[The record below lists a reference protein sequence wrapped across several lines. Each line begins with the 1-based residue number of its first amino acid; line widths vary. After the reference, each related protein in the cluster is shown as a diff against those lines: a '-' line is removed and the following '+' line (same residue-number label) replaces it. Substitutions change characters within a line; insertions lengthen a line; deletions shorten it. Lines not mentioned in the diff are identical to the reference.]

1 MWPHTTTTLPSISR
15 LPHTPR
21 NASGRSTARQHWRNP
36 DLSTSQDP
44 DMMRM
49 AYERTA
55 YTFFDGMKG
64 EFVKETEALKDQY
77 EAHNAMQIMTLQDQI
92 LTLKRQIVEMHG
104 HATRTSRD
112 VATDEIQTI
121 SPASSTQLSR
131 LHDQRVA
138 LKEGAQTQPAGLQD
152 QIVPLKRQA
161 NDQGEASVAQIQDG
175 MLDLRRQVRAL
186 QEGHPDKQGQATGLQ
201 DELKKACAS
210 EVRKALESFLGGQQL
225 RQHVKRI
232 LDSEVQASLERK
244 IGDVAGRVD
253 AQSQSIADLM
263 ERVSA
268 LESQAP
274 QHRVGTANA
283 QSWLARARE
292 QLDEFGRSL
301 KDSDTKAGNPT
312 AEALLESMAQA
323 RAELDITNVVCHSP
337 VEEVP
342 PWGQRPQGP
351 DRPPLPDNMTPDF
364 GECGGGGRRGNGR
377 RKRADIFDEG
387 LSSGEEVV
395 ESLHQ
400 AHTQGQQFGQPED
413 GLRAQARGLL
423 EAIMLDEEE
432 QNDGQEEEELRAKAR
447 DFLEAW
453 MCDGDEPGDGV
464 PEEEELRANA
474 RGLLEALLLD
484 GDEDG
489 GGLDDHGLA
498 ARAREHLEDLLL
510 DNDGGN

>member
-1 MWPHTTTTLPSISR
+1 VPT
-15 LPHTPR
+15 
-21 NASGRSTARQHWRNP
+21 N
-36 DLSTSQDP
+36 QDP
-44 DMMRM
+44 DMLRM
-49 AYERTA
+49 AYERSA
-55 YTFFDGMKG
+55 YAFFDGMKG
-64 EFVKETEALKDQY
+64 EFVKETEALKDQH
-77 EAHNAMQIMTLQDQI
+77 EANNAMQIMTLQDQI
-92 LTLKRQIVEMHG
+92 LTLKRQIFEMHG
-104 HATRTSRD
+104 HSTKALRD
-112 VATDEIQTI
+112 VATD
-121 SPASSTQLSR
+121 
-131 LHDQRVA
+131 QRIA
-138 LKEGAQTQPAGLQD
+138 LKEGALAQSVGPQD
-152 QIVPLKRQA
+152 HIVPLKRQA
-161 NDQGEASVAQIQDG
+161 IDQEETSMAKNQDD
-175 MLDLRRQVRAL
+175 MLELKRQVRAL
-186 QEGHPDKQGQATGLQ
+186 WERSPDKHGQATGLQ

-210 EVRKALESFLGGQQL
+210 EVRKALESFLSGQQL
-225 RQHVKRI
+225 RQHVKRMV
-232 LDSEVQASLERK
+232 DSEVQASLGRK
-244 IGDVAGRVD
+244 IADVAGRVD

-400 AHTQGQQFGQPED
+400 AHTCGQQFGQLED
-413 GLRAQARGLL
+413 DLCAKARGLL

-432 QNDGQEEEELRAKAR
+432 QSDGQEEDELRAKAR
-447 DFLEAW
+447 GFLEAW
-453 MCDGDEPGDGV
+453 VFDGDEPGDGV
-464 PEEEELRANA
+464 PEEDELRVKA
-474 RGLLEALLLD
+474 RGLVEALLLD
-484 GDEDG
+484 GDEDRG
-489 GGLDDHGLA
+489 GSDDHDLA
-498 ARAREHLEDLLL
+498 ARAREHLEALLL